1 MRECQRPFPVKVP
14 LMSAP
19 LLAYTA
25 LPRVVGPS
33 TYTGVSLVD
42 MADTVRLSPEVLELL
57 QARVRIE
64 SHAVASWCEYLQHA
78 NHLPG

>member
-1 MRECQRPFPVKVP
+1 MAETGRPLPVKVP

-25 LPRVVGPS
+25 LPRVVGPCA
-33 TYTGVSLVD
+33 YTGVSLVD

-57 QARVRIE
+57 QARVRIQ
-64 SHAVASWCEYLQHA
+64 SHAVVSLLE
-78 NHLPG
+78 